1 MRIGANFSASNYANR
16 NHRCFG
22 QIDDRGLKM
31 NKSNFQDTL
40 ISIVLFMLGLAA
52 LASAIAAL
60 ILVLMAFNQ

>member
-1 MRIGANFSASNYANR
+1 
-16 NHRCFG
+16 
-22 QIDDRGLKM
+22 M

-40 ISIVLFMLGLAA
+40 ISIVLFMLGLAM